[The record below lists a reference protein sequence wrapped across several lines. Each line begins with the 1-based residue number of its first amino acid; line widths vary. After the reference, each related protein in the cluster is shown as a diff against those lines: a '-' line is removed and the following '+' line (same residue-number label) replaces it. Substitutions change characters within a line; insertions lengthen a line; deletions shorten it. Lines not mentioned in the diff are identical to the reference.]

1 MKQFSN
7 EITYASMLGGFSD
20 ALDKEKV
27 EKNLN
32 ERGYETPKSD
42 LWYQIFVEIN
52 GKMVGKIYTQEKKY
66 CVMDGNFYKWDGID
80 NFLNHLATS
89 YHLQG

>member
-7 EITYASMLGGFSD
+7 EITYASMLGGFND

-32 ERGYETPKSD
+32 ERGYETPNSD
-42 LWYQIFVEIN
+42 LWHQIVIVKN
-52 GKMVGKIYTQEKKY
+52 GKMEPNQL
-66 CVMDGNFYKWDGID
+66 CVSLWALWL
-80 NFLNHLATS
+80 NFL
-89 YHLQG
+89 

>member
-7 EITYASMLGGFSD
+7 EPTYASMLGGFND

-32 ERGYETPKSD
+32 ERGYETPNCD
-42 LWYQIFVEIN
+42 LWYHIVIVKN
-52 GKMVGKIYTQEKKY
+52 GKMVGKVYTQENKY
-66 CVMDGNFYKWDGID
+66 SIMDGNFYKWDGVD
-80 NFLNHLATS
+80 NFLNHL
-89 YHLQG
+89 QK